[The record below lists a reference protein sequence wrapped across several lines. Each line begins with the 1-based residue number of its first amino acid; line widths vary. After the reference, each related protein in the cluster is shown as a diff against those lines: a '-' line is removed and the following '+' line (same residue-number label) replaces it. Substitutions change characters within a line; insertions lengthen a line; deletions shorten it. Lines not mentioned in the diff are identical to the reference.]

1 MEPIKKFFECLIPVT
16 ACNLKCSYCYVIQ
29 RNNRKNKL
37 PEMKYSIQT
46 IKKSLSK
53 KYSWGDSI
61 SKKKIQKDVVKLPV
75 ISNSNKID
83 FDYMEKYITAIQKLV
98 IRDVVDYKDKLIS
111 ETKSVI
117 EK

>member
-53 KYSWGDSI
+53 KRLGGACYFSI
-61 SKKKIQKDVVKLPV
+61 CGAGETLIPKETLQIAEALLDNDHYV
-75 ISNSNKID
+75 N
-83 FDYMEKYITAIQKLV
+83 ITTNGLLTN
-98 IRDVVDYKDKLIS
+98 R
-111 ETKSVI
+111 I
-117 EK
+117 E